1 MSKYLLNVTTVQQ
14 GHKMQLVKEVRE
26 KWGEERTEPGEKV
39 AFYEDDEGNIVIE
52 PAGKP
57 DDAE

>member
-1 MSKYLLNVTTVQQ
+1 MGKYLLNVTTIQQ

-26 KWGEERTEPGEKV
+26 KWGEDITEPGGKV
-39 AFYEDDEGNIVIE
+39 AFYEDDDGNIIIE

-57 DDAE
+57 DGN